1 MIHSSVKEEDAPPT
15 TFSIAGPEHSKQDH
29 GSNVVPFDDWSD
41 EESRLWRYQLGLRRT
56 HSMAQQKRRP
66 LVMNHERITN
76 VRRMSHDD
84 TSMERPER
92 RFIVDVDETMKQIL
106 EQEDTDH
113 DNLISIT
120 DHGPKSISLGTVE
133 SNGYRSAEV
142 RGTYQLSN
150 LLQELALMRKRGE
163 KRAIISESTLAEN
176 PVDRLSRM
184 IRHRFWDNLTRH
196 IDADGL
202 EAILL
207 DPKNR
212 SKHVDPIIYVPH
224 GETNMFEYYKRV
236 ALERPAL
243 RLEVEVLPEKLTPEL
258 TRDLNERPGLLP
270 IAMQEWRDPETGRIN
285 MQGVPFVVPG
295 SRFNEFYNWDSYFMG
310 LGLLADH
317 RIDLA
322 KGVVEHYIFEIK
334 YYNKI
339 LNGNRT
345 YYLMRSQP
353 PFLTDIA
360 LQVYSHLLPNTQA
373 ARGDAAVQERIEM
386 SRKQSKEWLRRAICA
401 AIKEYHTVWMSE
413 PRLDKETGLSRYR
426 PEGLGVP
433 PETEASHFTSVLR
446 PYAEKYGCSINE
458 YVRRRRG
465 IANPQIHEHVQSA
478 HGGRAQAGR
487 VLYARPCR
495 PGERAR
501 YHLPPGAPLR
511 QHCDGGPQR
520 APLQVRDGYRPRD
533 SRGI

>member
-1 MIHSSVKEEDAPPT
+1 MIRTSVQEEELPT
-15 TFSIAGPEHSKQDH
+15 TSSIAGAQHSRQDH
-29 GSNVVPFDDWSD
+29 ASDEVPFDDSSD
-41 EESRLWRYQLGLRRT
+41 EESRSWRSQLALRRT
-56 HSMAQQKRRP
+56 YSMAQQKRRP
-66 LVMNHERITN
+66 PVMNQERITN
-76 VRRMSHDD
+76 VRRMSHDAK
-84 TSMERPER
+84 SMERPER

-106 EQEDTDH
+106 EQEDTDR

-120 DHGPKSISLGTVE
+120 DCGPKSISLGTVE

-150 LLQELALMRKRGE
+150 LLQELALMRGRGE
-163 KRAIISESTLAEN
+163 KRAIVSESALAEN

-184 IRHRFWDNLTRH
+184 IRHTFWNNLTRH

-224 GETNMFEYYKRV
+224 GETNMIEYYNRV
-236 ALERPAL
+236 AVERPAL
-243 RLEVEVLPEKLTPEL
+243 RLQVEVLPEKLTAEL
-258 TRDLNERPGLLP
+258 TRDLNERPGLLA
-270 IAMQEWRDPETGRIN
+270 IAMQERLDPEHGLID

-295 SRFNEFYNWDSYFMG
+295 SRFNEFYNWDSYFIG

-334 YYNKI
+334 HYHKI

-360 LQVYSHLLPNTQA
+360 LQVYTHLLPSAEKGGT
-373 ARGDAAVQERIEM
+373 DAAAQERIET
-386 SRKQSKEWLRRAICA
+386 SRQQSKEWLRRAIRA

-413 PRLDKETGLSRYR
+413 PRLDKTTGLSRYR

-458 YVRRRRG
+458 YVREWRG
-465 IANPQIHEHVQSA
+465 VANPQIHEHVQPA
-478 HGGRAQAGR
+478 PGGRARAGR

-495 PGERAR
+495 PRKWPR
-501 YHLPPGAPLR
+501 YLVPSRAPLR
-511 QHCDGGPQR
+511 QHGDGGPQL
-520 APLQVRDGYRPRD
+520 ALVQVRDGYCLRDPR
-533 SRGI
+533 GV